1 LKLSL
6 KNRMK
11 LFLFIGKVILG
22 TLLLVLISLTI
33 TYLIWSEGRIIHGV
47 SMGGIRLG
55 GMKVKEATSL
65 LRKEVGGLDGGK
77 VILLFKNRP
86 LNIVLNSIGIKLD
99 VAESIVKA
107 YQIGRNG
114 SFWNQMASRWRIY
127 RYGYETRP
135 VFNNNRV
142 SLNSFFHLLEASIN
156 VEPVRSA
163 VKVNKEGIISF
174 TASRAGLVIDQS
186 ALAEKLENAVFH
198 KDVSIIEIPIKKVV
212 PPLTEDDIKRWGMD
226 QVLGIFTT
234 KYEMNQEDRAINL
247 LIASSAI
254 NNVIVYPGQIFSFNT
269 WVGPRVTEAG
279 YKQAPV
285 VYLGKLIPGVGGGV
299 CQVSS
304 TLYNAALLSNLKVI
318 QRLNHSLPV
327 SYAPLARDATVV
339 YDGVDLIIENTS
351 QFPILIVSNVAPPHL
366 TVAILGRKTNWKRV
380 ELETKIIETYPFQT
394 KTTTDPS
401 LTKGSK
407 KKVISGRKGIKA
419 ELWREV
425 EYIDGSLKKEL
436 VNTSIYPA
444 QPEEYRVGIKPD

>member
-1 LKLSL
+1 
-6 KNRMK
+6 
-11 LFLFIGKVILG
+11 
-22 TLLLVLISLTI
+22 
-33 TYLIWSEGRIIHGV
+33 
-47 SMGGIRLG
+47 
-55 GMKVKEATSL
+55 
-65 LRKEVGGLDGGK
+65 
-77 VILLFKNRP
+77 
-86 LNIVLNSIGIKLD
+86 
-99 VAESIVKA
+99 
-107 YQIGRNG
+107 
-114 SFWNQMASRWRIY
+114 
-127 RYGYETRP
+127 
-135 VFNNNRV
+135 
-142 SLNSFFHLLEASIN
+142 
-156 VEPVRSA
+156 
-163 VKVNKEGIISF
+163 
-174 TASRAGLVIDQS
+174 LVIDQS